1 MSDTPVAALDP
12 AKLAWAAGFFDGEG
26 STIVHTD
33 VSKPGY
39 LRLEARVPQSGHGAG
54 VPAALVRFQSAVGG
68 LGSIVGPEKDDIYK
82 WVSRGRL
89 DALALVAFLWSHLGP
104 VKRRQAN
111 EAMRAVVGQYETS
124 TFIPRTGRHDRRIFE
139 LLSSFSESSPDPAQQ
154 DLAWAAG
161 FMDAEG
167 CFGTARAGAR
177 KRGPDWYRVR
187 ASASQHGAPGIIPE
201 VLIRLQ
207 RVLGGMGRI
216 ERHGEI
222 DDFKWVA
229 EGDANVASVV
239 RTLEPYLGAL
249 KLEEARKAL
258 ETFRAQTRLKGNAT
272 HCVRGHEYSYTATR
286 GGRVRRIC
294 RPCARILN
302 RRAREAGHRA
312 ATLQGTR
319 AAIHLARSI
328 GVWPSPV

>member
-1 MSDTPVAALDP
+1 MSEAPGAVLDR
-12 AKLAWAAGFFDGEG
+12 AELAWAAGFFDGEG
-26 STIVHTD
+26 STIVHAD

-39 LRLEARVPQSGHGAG
+39 LRLETRVPQAGDGAG

-68 LGSIVGPEKDDIYK
+68 IGSIVGPEKDGIYK
-82 WVSRGRL
+82 WVSRGR
-89 DALALVAFLWSHLGP
+89 AEAVGVVAFLWSHLGP

-124 TFIPRTGRHDRRIFE
+124 TLIPRAGRHDRRIFE
-139 LLSSFSESSPDPAQQ
+139 LLSSFSESSPNPAQL

-161 FMDAEG
+161 FIDAEG

-187 ASASQHGAPGIIPE
+187 ASATQHGAPCVIPE
-201 VLIRLQ
+201 VLVRLQ

-229 EGDANVASVV
+229 EGDANVASVL

-249 KLEEARKAL
+249 KSEEGRIAL
-258 ETFRAQTRLKGNAT
+258 ETFRAQLRLKGNAT
-272 HCVRGHEYSYTATR
+272 HCVRGHEYSYAATR

-294 RPCARILN
+294 RPCARILE
-302 RRAREAGHRA
+302 RRARAK
-312 ATLQGTR
+312 QGIAPR
-319 AAIHLARSI
+319 R
-328 GVWPSPV
+328 